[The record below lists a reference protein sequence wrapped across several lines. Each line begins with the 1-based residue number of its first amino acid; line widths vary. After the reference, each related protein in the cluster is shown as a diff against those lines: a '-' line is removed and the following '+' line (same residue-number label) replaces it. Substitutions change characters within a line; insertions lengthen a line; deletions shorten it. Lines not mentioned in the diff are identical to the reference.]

1 MVSFPFGAVLL
12 DEQRPVTGNL
22 GFVLINPVTQAP
34 YSMRQPSMKLMLKR
48 LCEKAGVTPFGSH
61 AIRHYF
67 AVSLVKSQKADITD
81 IQQLLGHQRPTTTDI
96 YLCRV
101 APNLDRLAGVIEGAV
116 QSVTAPGVRLRQK
129 GRLGC
134 ASGKG
139 RVTLWQHA
147 LSAFVGTLA
156 VSIDGR

>member
-1 MVSFPFGAVLL
+1 
-12 DEQRPVTGNL
+12 
-22 GFVLINPVTQAP
+22 
-34 YSMRQPSMKLMLKR
+34 MRQPSMKLMLKR
-48 LCEKAGVTPFGSH
+48 LCWKAGVTPFGSH

-96 YLCRV
+96 YLRSV

-116 QSVTAPGVRLRQK
+116 GDIVVHGARLRLRSK

-134 ASGKG
+134 ARRKAGCFA
-139 RVTLWQHA
+139 VTR
-147 LSAFVGTLA
+147 LSCV
-156 VSIDGR
+156 